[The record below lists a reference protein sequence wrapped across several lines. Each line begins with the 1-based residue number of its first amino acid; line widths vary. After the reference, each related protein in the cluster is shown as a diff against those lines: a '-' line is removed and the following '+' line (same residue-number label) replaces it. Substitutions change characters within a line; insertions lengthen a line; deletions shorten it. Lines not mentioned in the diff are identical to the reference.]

1 MSTDLISVL
10 PDEEI
15 AYVHRLIRS
24 KKIRHMLVVNPQNK
38 LVGLLSHRDLMALPD
53 DVYTSG
59 AKRSIASVMIR
70 DVLTIPP
77 DHCTRE
83 AAKLLLQYKIG
94 CLPIVDEEQTLLGII
109 TESDFVALFA
119 EHGVCDCAEAS

>member
-1 MSTDLISVL
+1 MSTAKHIPISSVMSTDLISVL

-59 AKRSIASVMIR
+59 AMRRASAWGPSTFRAAMSI
-70 DVLTIPP
+70 
-77 DHCTRE
+77 
-83 AAKLLLQYKIG
+83 QYISGGLWK
-94 CLPIVDEEQTLLGII
+94 
-109 TESDFVALFA
+109 
-119 EHGVCDCAEAS
+119 